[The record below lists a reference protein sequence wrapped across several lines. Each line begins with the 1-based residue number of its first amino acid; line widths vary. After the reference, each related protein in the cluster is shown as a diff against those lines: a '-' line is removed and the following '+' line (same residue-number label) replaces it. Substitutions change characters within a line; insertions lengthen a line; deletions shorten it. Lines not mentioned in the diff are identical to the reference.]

1 MVDPECTREVPA
13 IISSYREKPPVPE
26 PGEIGGPEEAF
37 ALGDEYVE
45 CLGKIINSHVRNER
59 AGAAAFDEPS
69 IAHAPTAKD
78 KWLACRMA
86 MEEYGHH
93 LQFNKLAA
101 ALSLEDPY
109 TRPPLTVFEEE
120 LSSWPEYV
128 LSKALI
134 DLAEIV
140 LMEDLCSCSYRPLRD
155 LCVSL
160 MPEERFHVRFG
171 RDGSRRLARD
181 PARRGEMQRVVDG
194 MVPVTMT
201 FFGRSDS
208 PNNARFRRWGIKR
221 LTNDE
226 CRRIFSERARSI
238 VEDDLNL
245 VFPEVKQTWNGSM
258 N

>member
-1 MVDPECTREVPA
+1 MPE
-13 IISSYREKPPVPE
+13 IISTNQEDPSAPAPS
-26 PGEIGGPEEAF
+26 EIGGPGEAF

-109 TRPPLTVFEEE
+109 TRPPLSVFEEE
-120 LSSWPEYV
+120 LSSWSEYV

-140 LMEDLCSCSYRPLRD
+140 LMEDLCACSYRPLRD
-155 LCVSL
+155 LCQSL

-171 RDGSRRLARD
+171 RDGARRLARD
-181 PARRGEMQRVVDG
+181 PAEREEMQRVVDR
-194 MVPVTMT
+194 MLPVTMT

-208 PNNARFRRWGIKR
+208 PNNERFRRWGIKR

-238 VEDDLNL
+238 VEDDLDL
-245 VFPEVKQTWNGSM
+245 VFPEVNLSWNGST